1 MDVDALVMNSNKE
14 KNFVLHERWNNF
26 FATFFMLVKIS
37 QKTLVG
43 INFILGSNLGALQS
57 KLTYLWFEKPRRSF
71 ETKWRMIKHDITKF
85 VGHYGAM
92 VVLCEFRTST
102 KDILHK
108 VLKLFKSNHLD
119 NQSSHFIHSW
129 FILKDEP
136 KWTNFQ
142 EDMKKTTYLKW
153 RTFAK

>member
-1 MDVDALVMNSNKE
+1 MRDE
-14 KNFVLHERWNNF
+14 T
-26 FATFFMLVKIS
+26 TFLQLFSCLSRFHK
-37 QKTLVG
+37 KTLVG
-43 INFILGSNLGALQS
+43 INLILESNLGALHS

-102 KDILHK
+102 KDVLHK
-108 VLKLFKSNHLD
+108 VLKLFKSNHLN

-129 FILKDEP
+129 FILKYEP
-136 KWTNFQ
+136 RWINFQ
-142 EDMKKTTYLKW
+142 EDMKKTTYLK
-153 RTFAK
+153 